1 MKTTKTIKNVFDE
14 SGLSENDYTSYSGFL
29 QSKLLETGSETN
41 APWFIKIITI
51 IGAWLGSLLLLG
63 SLVLANIVQSEESMI
78 TFGTIFTITGII
90 LSYTNKKTHHLD
102 SISLSLSIIG
112 QILLGIGIG
121 TKSGGLKPVCYAG
134 IIVQSIIYLVA
145 QSYTQ
150 KFLSVILIPACLL
163 GIIWNSAF
171 SEATHFLIG
180 ALSITSVLI
189 WTGEIPLQI
198 RLKKHPYFYVT
209 TAYGLVLGLLLILL
223 ISINNKF
230 FWVNISHWYITSLIS
245 FFSLTFLLYKSLC
258 QNLGLRR
265 TTFWLTVI
273 VIAVILSPTA
283 QTPGV
288 ITSLMVIVL
297 GFAKSNRVL
306 LTLGILFLAIYLIS
320 FYYSLQQT
328 LLIKSIIL
336 MSTGALLIGIYSVL
350 AMIKKKVAIT

>member
-14 SGLSENDYTSYSGFL
+14 SGLSENDYRSYSGFL
-29 QSKLLETGSETN
+29 QSKLSSTGSETN

-51 IGAWLGSLLLLG
+51 IGAWFGSLLFSG
-63 SLVLANIVQSEESMI
+63 SLFIARIVQSEESMI
-78 TFGTIFTITGII
+78 TLGAIFIITGII
-90 LSYTNKKTHHLD
+90 LSYTNKKNHLLD
-102 SISLSLSIIG
+102 SVSLSLSILG
-112 QILLGIGIG
+112 QILLGFGIG
-121 TKSGGLKPVCYAG
+121 TKAGGIKQVCYAG
-134 IIVQSIIYLVA
+134 IAVQSIIYLGA

-150 KFLSVILIPACLL
+150 KFISVMLIPACFL
-163 GIIWNSAF
+163 GIIWNSTF
-171 SEATHFLIG
+171 FEATHFLIG
-180 ALSITSVLI
+180 ALSIASVLI
-189 WTGEIPLQI
+189 WTGEITLQI
-198 RLKKHPYFYVT
+198 RLKKHPYFFVP

-230 FWVNISHWYITSLIS
+230 FMVNIYHWYITSLIS

-297 GFAKSNRVL
+297 GFAKSNRAL
-306 LTLGILFLAIYLIS
+306 LTLGVLFLAIYLIS